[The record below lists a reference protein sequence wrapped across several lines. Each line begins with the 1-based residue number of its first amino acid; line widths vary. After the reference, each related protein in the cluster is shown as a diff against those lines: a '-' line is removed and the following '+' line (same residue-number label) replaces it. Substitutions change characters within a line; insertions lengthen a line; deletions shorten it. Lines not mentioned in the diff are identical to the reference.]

1 MTVRGIR
8 LFHHDLPKEVLEEI
22 QKAGSVAVD
31 TEAMGLSWRDRLCLV
46 QLSTGNGVAYL
57 VQIAPKQKEAPH
69 LQSMLINESIE
80 KVYHYGRFDIGIMY
94 RAFGSLSFPNYCTKL
109 ASRFARTYTE
119 RHGLKSLCQE
129 LLSIDLSKSQQ
140 SSDWGADILT
150 EQQKHYA
157 ASDVLYLHALKEKL
171 DLILKREGKY
181 DLFRGT
187 CDFLH
192 TRALLDCK
200 GFTEDL
206 FVYM

>member
-8 LFHHDLPKEVLEEI
+8 LFHNDLPEEVLAEI
-22 QKAGSVAVD
+22 QKIGSVAID
-31 TEAMGLSWRDRLCLV
+31 TEAMGLSWKDRLCLV

-57 VQIAPKQKEAPH
+57 VQIAPQQKEAPR
-69 LQSMLINESIE
+69 LQKLLEDNRVE
-80 KVYHYGRFDIGIMY
+80 KIYHYGRFDIGILY
-94 RAFGSLSFPNYCTKL
+94 RTFGALSFPNYCTKL

-129 LLSIDLSKSQQ
+129 LLSVDLSKSQQ
-140 SSDWGADILT
+140 SSDWGAEILT

-157 ASDVLYLHALKEKL
+157 ASDVLYLHALREKL
-171 DLILKREGKY
+171 NMMLKREGQY
-181 DLFRGT
+181 ELFRST
-187 CDFLH
+187 CNFLH
-192 TRALLDCK
+192 TRALLDCT